1 MADETY
7 YYNDNFYFDFESL
20 SEDLFE
26 TEEEIRALP
35 DDYELKVNLCE
46 LEPIVVFTA
55 EKIAEHTVD
64 EERYSEDGCD
74 REVQRIIDALK
85 ESVDFEKLNSLIPKL
100 WFPSKRFITF
110 KKQDF
115 INTL

>member
-20 SEDLFE
+20 SEELFE

-35 DDYELKVNLCE
+35 DEYELKVNLCE
-46 LEPIVVFTA
+46 LKPIIEFTA

-64 EERYSEDGCD
+64 EERYSEQDGD
-74 REVQRIIDALK
+74 REAQRIIDALR
-85 ESVDFEKLNSLIPKL
+85 ESVDFVKLNSLIPKL
-100 WFPSKRFITF
+100 WFPSRRFITF

-115 INTL
+115 INSL